1 MYDVRSR
8 DIGKAYREQEV
19 LTAPPERIIGY
30 LYQGLERFLLQAK
43 AGVEAG
49 ESVRV
54 GEIAGKAQG
63 IVWELLGALD
73 MEKGGKLAE
82 DLAALYRFMIDRI
95 VKGGLE
101 KRSEPF
107 DEALRV
113 LEPLKEGWNELLVKR
128 GGTGA
133 SPAV

>member
-8 DIGKAYREQEV
+8 DIGKAYREQEI
-19 LTAPPERIIGY
+19 LTAPPERVIGY
-30 LYQGLERFLLQAK
+30 LFQGLEKFLLQAK
-43 AGVEAG
+43 AGVEANQP
-49 ESVRV
+49 VRV

-82 DLAALYRFMIDRI
+82 DLAAIYRFMIDRI

-101 KRSEPF
+101 KEAAPF
-107 DEALRV
+107 EETISRV
-113 LEPLKEGWNELLVKR
+113 ISIAEG
-128 GGTGA
+128 
-133 SPAV
+133 